1 MRWVSMKKEPWRYL
15 AAAVSVIYIVYL
27 WTEKDIPGIY
37 GNLPSEQMV
46 PLMVTTVA
54 VTLIKVALIAGGILL
69 VKWLVGKFKK

>member
-1 MRWVSMKKEPWRYL
+1 MKKEPWRYVV
-15 AAAVSVIYIVYL
+15 AAISVIYIVYM
-27 WTEKDIPGIY
+27 WAEKDILSIY
-37 GNLPSEQMV
+37 GNLPTEQMV

>member
-1 MRWVSMKKEPWRYL
+1 MKKEPWRYAV
-15 AAAVSVIYIVYL
+15 AAISVIYIVYM
-27 WTEKDIPGIY
+27 WAEKDILSIY
-37 GNLPSEQMV
+37 GNLPTEQMV